1 MPAGNAR
8 RSSAELR
15 RGVTRKAAWL
25 LAAACLWLAGCAS
38 APKLGQA
45 DTQGF
50 NAGNAT
56 VLLDYTLQGDED
68 TSAQELAEARVQRVD
83 ELQQMLKGYGFKP
96 VTAGAAAF
104 RVRVVESADKDVTGD
119 WTGAI
124 GVNVALFTLGV
135 VPAVFDIRNEF
146 KYELW
151 SGDKRLH
158 AITTPGDWKKSF
170 GLISVS
176 STLSG
181 ADAAKRKAR
190 TGAHDSVIR
199 LWIDQ
204 GSFE

>member
-1 MPAGNAR
+1 MQKT
-8 RSSAELR
+8 L
-15 RGVTRKAAWL
+15 KAAWL

-38 APKLGQA
+38 DPKLGRA
-45 DTQGF
+45 DTRGF

-56 VLLDYTLQGDED
+56 VAVDYTLQGDKD
-68 TSAQELAEARVQRVD
+68 TSAKELAEERAERVQ
-83 ELQQMLKGYGFKP
+83 ELHEMLKSHGFRP
-96 VTAGAAAF
+96 VTGEAATF
-104 RVRVVESADKDVTGD
+104 KVRVVEGADKDVSGE

-135 VPAVFDIRNEF
+135 VPAVFDYRNEF
-146 KYELW
+146 EYELW
-151 SGDKRLH
+151 SGGKRVH
-158 AITTPGDWKKSF
+158 AIATPGDWKKPF
-170 GLISVS
+170 GLISLS

-190 TGAHDSVIR
+190 TGAHESVIR

>member
-1 MPAGNAR
+1 MQTT
-8 RSSAELR
+8 L
-15 RGVTRKAAWL
+15 KAAGL

-45 DTQGF
+45 DTKGF

-56 VLLDYTLQGDED
+56 VLVDYTLQGDKD
-68 TSAQELAEARVQRVD
+68 SDAQELAEERVQRVE
-83 ELQQMLKGYGFKP
+83 ELQQMLKGHGFKP
-96 VTAGAAAF
+96 VTGGTAAF
-104 RVRVVESADKDVTGD
+104 RVRVVESADKDVTGE

-135 VPAVFDIRNEF
+135 VPAVFDIRNDF
-146 KYELW
+146 QYELW
-151 SGDKRLH
+151 AGDKRVH
-158 AITTPGDWKKSF
+158 AIATPGDWKKPF